1 LVLFARFA
9 HAILWSTLM
18 MHRMPLVEMVSLARS
33 GAVSSL
39 ELVDAHLDRIE
50 AVNPHYNAFTMVLAD
65 QARASARRADQGL
78 KMGPL
83 HGVPV
88 TVKDSFDVAGLPTRL
103 GSYFAPEEAAGC
115 DAAVVA
121 RLRRAGAI
129 VLGKTNTPEFL
140 TSYETD
146 NFITGRTNNPWN
158 VERTPGGSSGGEAAA
173 IASGC
178 SPGGVGTDGG
188 GSIRVPAHFCGIAGL
203 KPTPGRISFVGHQPA
218 EAAMGISVAGPMA
231 RSVEDVRVLF
241 EVLAGYDERAPRSA
255 PVELRAPRLERARI
269 GVFETFY
276 GAPVQAAVRRAIRE
290 AGAALKGL
298 GFAVDEFQ
306 PQGLERA
313 PNLWSFFFAELPAR
327 AAKARVE
334 GREAEAHWTYTENLD
349 KLAERPQASG
359 WQVMESIAARD
370 AMRRSLVK
378 QMKEVP
384 FLLLPVSSI
393 VAFPHR
399 ERRFATE
406 AKAVGL
412 FQAMMPSTTFNLL
425 GLPALTVPFTTDD
438 EGMPVGVQ
446 IVARP
451 WEEEALLELGVALE
465 AARGAFG
472 APPEP

>member
-1 LVLFARFA
+1 M
-9 HAILWSTLM
+9 I
-18 MHRMPLVEMVSLARS
+18 HRLPLVEMASLARS
-33 GAVSSL
+33 GALSSA
-39 ELVDAHLDRIE
+39 ELIEAHLERIE

-103 GSYFAPEEAAGC
+103 GSYFAPEVPAAE
-115 DAAVVA
+115 DSAIAQ

-129 VLGKTNTPEFL
+129 ILGKTNTPEFL

-146 NFITGRTNNPWN
+146 NYITGRANNPWN

-178 SPGGVGTDGG
+178 SPGGVGSDGG

-203 KPTPGRISFVGHQPA
+203 KPTPGRISLIGHRPA
-218 EAAMGISVAGPMA
+218 EAATGIAVAGPMA
-231 RSVEDVRVLF
+231 RSVADVRLLF
-241 EVLAGYDERAPRSA
+241 EALAGYDDRDPLSA
-255 PVELRAPRLERARI
+255 PVELRSPSIEHARV

-276 GAPVQAAVRRAIRE
+276 DTPVQPAIRRAVWE
-290 AGAALKGL
+290 AGAALSGL
-298 GFAVDEFQ
+298 GFKVDEFR
-306 PQGLERA
+306 PEGLQRA

-327 AAKARVE
+327 ASKERIA
-334 GREAEAHWTYTENLD
+334 GREEQAHWTYTENLNR
-349 KLAERPQASG
+349 LLERPPASG

-370 AMRRSLVK
+370 RMRRSLVE
-378 QMKEVP
+378 QMRNVP
-384 FLLLPVSSI
+384 FLLMPVSST

-399 ERRFATE
+399 ERKFATE
-406 AKAVGL
+406 SKPVGL
-412 FQAMMPSTTFNLL
+412 FQAMMPVTIFNLL
-425 GLPALTVPFTTDD
+425 GFPALSVPFALD
-438 EGMPVGVQ
+438 EQGLPVGVQ
-446 IVARP
+446 LVGRP

-465 AARGAFG
+465 RARGPFQ